1 MPWDPL
7 LRGVRQTCATRWPG
21 VSMTVGLGRPL
32 RPRAFAA
39 LVGLPPCCLLWR
51 EATPVPCSSFL
62 RPSFCLSRFSL
73 STVLLLRSTRLHFL
87 FASPR
92 LADLLRRRRVHAS
105 GNGVCAFGRCCWL
118 SPVSSP
124 AVLRPSSHRSAV
136 CIKVVRLLLRLRLLA
151 AVLAVLLRSGVWI
164 TLSTACSKAIMAA
177 CT

>member
-118 SPVSSP
+118 RSVVAFLGSCSFPLVPLRNASCLPRYSSSCVLHVQPSFFPCCPAPVIAP
-124 AVLRPSSHRSAV
+124 F
-136 CIKVVRLLLRLRLLA
+136 CRLH
-151 AVLAVLLRSGVWI
+151 
-164 TLSTACSKAIMAA
+164 
-177 CT
+177 